1 MILFIATF
9 LAQFQKMMG
18 KHNRG
23 KEAIDIID
31 VNADEQLGPNP
42 GTEWMLKSMTEE
54 KEYRGNLVST

>member
-1 MILFIATF
+1 
-9 LAQFQKMMG
+9 MG

-54 KEYRGNLVST
+54 KEYRGNLVSTCIHQGI